1 MKTFGRK
8 EFITQLVFS
17 CIGLLIFAWLFFDKP
32 HSYFIGFIFLIGS
45 VRILTYPLI
54 HIGEGRLKIFT
65 LNPFRRNI
73 NIELDKV
80 EKIVL
85 EYRANIRF
93 IIQLKNGREISKQTI
108 RYHADLQ
115 PLYEALYYT
124 GVPIETVQ
132 KSLWSF

>member
-1 MKTFGRK
+1 MTTFGRK

-17 CIGLLIFAWLFFDKP
+17 CISLLIFAWLFFDEP
-32 HSYFIGFIFLIGS
+32 RTYFLAFLFLISGTRLLS
-45 VRILTYPLI
+45 YPLI
-54 HIGEGRLKIFT
+54 HIGEGRMKIFT

-73 NIELDKV
+73 NVALDNV

-93 IIQLKNGREISKQTI
+93 IIHLKNSREIVTQTI

-124 GVPIETVQ
+124 GVPIETVE
-132 KSLWSF
+132 KSLFGF